1 MNLDRTLIGQI
12 KDPIL
17 RKLFEHI
24 ARDGLNADDVKA
36 MIKPESIVEK
46 TYTPPPTVENPPP
59 DDPDQPHFPG

>member
-24 ARDGLNADDVKA
+24 ARDGLNADDVK
-36 MIKPESIVEK
+36 KLLNTTTTTTVVPSGGLPEE
-46 TYTPPPTVENPPP
+46 PPP
-59 DDPDQPHFPG
+59 DNPDQPHFEEP